1 MELFPKLGLGWL
13 NGWLPLGFVYLI
25 LGIMLAIFPKDVV
38 RRLYDKSGWRP
49 RPRILRFTGKL
60 FALVLF
66 GLIILTPLK
75 VGDNVMIPGGIL
87 FALGLVGFTIAL
99 FNFRNTPFDQPVA
112 RGLYRVSRNPQ
123 IAALSISLLGI
134 CIATGSCVTTFLL
147 VVTQSFSHA
156 RILAEEKSCL
166 ERYGDSY
173 RSYMKRVPR
182 YFLFR

>member
-1 MELFPKLGLGWL
+1 VELFPKLGLGWL
-13 NGWLPLGFVYLI
+13 NGWLPLGFLYLI
-25 LGIMLAIFPKDVV
+25 LGIVLAIFPKDVV

-49 RPRILRFTGKL
+49 RPRILRFTGRL
-60 FALVLF
+60 LALVLF
-66 GLIILTPLK
+66 GLLIFTPLK
-75 VGDNVMIPGGIL
+75 VGDYVLIPGGIL
-87 FALGLVGFTIAL
+87 FALGLAGFAIAL
-99 FNFRNTPFDQPVA
+99 FSFRDTPFDQPVV

-123 IAALSISLLGI
+123 IVALSISLLGI
-134 CIATGSCVTTFLL
+134 CIATGSWVTTFLL

-166 ERYGDSY
+166 EQYGDSY